1 MNVLFDFI
9 ATKTCK
15 TFKILLSENI
25 GEPQN
30 T

>member
-15 TFKILLSENI
+15 TLKILLSANI